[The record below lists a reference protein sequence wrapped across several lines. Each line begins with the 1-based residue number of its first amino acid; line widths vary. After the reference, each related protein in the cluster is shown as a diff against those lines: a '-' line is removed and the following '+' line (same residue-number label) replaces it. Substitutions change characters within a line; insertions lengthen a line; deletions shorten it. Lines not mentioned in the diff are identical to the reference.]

1 MKKWN
6 VYSMSG
12 HYLRTIDAKS
22 VEDAMKIAK
31 DIAPSPMV
39 SPYID
44 EPVQPKAWW

>member
-6 VYSMSG
+6 VYSMVG
-12 HYLRTIDAKS
+12 RYLRTIDAPS
-22 VEDAMKIAK
+22 VEAAMKIAK
-31 DIAPSPMV
+31 DITTSPMI